1 MATMLLYS
9 SCVKDT
15 LYNTPHP
22 DKGAVAIVIDGISS
36 GKYVADID
44 GQPSDITGI
53 PFVYPALIAPGSH
66 SLVAYNRAE
75 GFSFDGRIARVNA
88 STDESRSGS
97 APVTSM
103 PGYLYTACRQ
113 VEVMPDDTLRVE
125 LPLSPR
131 VRDLL
136 FEIAVTQGR
145 PELIKSVTG
154 TLSVIAGAFDM
165 EKEALSGEATSTVLT
180 FTREGDKLIADA
192 RLLGTM
198 GPVQTLVLDIVFVD
212 ANRTQRTEVDLS
224 EAMAQFNSNM
234 TIGYQITGELETPN
248 GMEQVT
254 AIITDWNDIDGDDV
268 TAEM

>member
-97 APVTSM
+97 APIISM

-136 FEIAVTQGR
+136 FEITVTQGR
-145 PELIKSVTG
+145 PELIKSVIG
-154 TLSVIAGAFDM
+154 TLSGIAGAFDM
-165 EKEALSGEATSTVLT
+165 EKKTLSGEATSTVMA
-180 FTREGDKLIADA
+180 FTCEGDKLIADA

-198 GPVQTLVLDIVFVD
+198 SSMQTLVLDIVFVD
-212 ANRTQRTEVDLS
+212 ANRTQRIEVDLS

-234 TIGYQITGELETPN
+234 TTGYKITGELETPV

-254 AIITDWNDIDGDDV
+254 ATITGWNDIDGDDV